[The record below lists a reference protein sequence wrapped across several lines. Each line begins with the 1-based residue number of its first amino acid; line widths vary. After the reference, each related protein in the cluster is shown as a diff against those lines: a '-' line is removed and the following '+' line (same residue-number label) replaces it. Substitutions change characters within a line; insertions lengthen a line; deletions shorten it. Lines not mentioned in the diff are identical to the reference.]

1 MAWTKLQYI
10 EQAFAEIGLAAYV
23 FDLTPDQL
31 NIVLRRLD
39 GMVGGWTAN
48 GVHISYPL
56 PSNPGDS
63 TLDEVCNVP
72 DFAHEAIYLG
82 LACRIGPMFGK
93 AVSPETKTY
102 ADNAYSQM
110 LNNVAL
116 PTPERYLPRT
126 MPRGQGTKPWRNF
139 NNPFVYGTSEPLL
152 DGNNAEIIL
161 E

>member
-1 MAWTKLQYI
+1 MAWTKQQYI

-39 GMVGGWTAN
+39 GMVGSWTAN
-48 GVHISYPL
+48 GIHISYPL
-56 PSNPGDS
+56 PSNPNDS
-63 TLDEVCNVP
+63 NLSDVCNVP

-82 LACRIGPMFGK
+82 LACRIAPMFGK
-93 AVSPETKTY
+93 TVAQETKTY

-110 LNNVAL
+110 LNSVAL
-116 PTPERYLPRT
+116 PTPERYMPRT

-139 NNPFVYGTSEPLL
+139 NNPFVYGTEEPLL

>member
-1 MAWTKLQYI
+1 MAWTKQQYV

-39 GMVGGWTAN
+39 GMVASWTAN
-48 GVHISYPL
+48 GVNISYPL
-56 PSNPGDS
+56 PSNPNDS
-63 TLDEVCNVP
+63 SLSDVCNVP

-93 AVSPETKTY
+93 AVAPETKTY
-102 ADNAYSQM
+102 ADLAYGQM

-116 PTPERYLPRT
+116 PTPERYLPNT

-139 NNPFVYGTSEPLL
+139 NNPFVYGTTQPLL
-152 DGNNAEIIL
+152 DNNGQEIIF